1 MFQFKIWF
9 DKTCDALLQE
19 LKSWNKEQINY
30 FQSILKKL
38 NMWLNLYRGL
48 VVQFYFSGRG
58 VGGGGGGQKQYY
70 LYIRLPALYHLA
82 LRQNDDSV
90 SSHTW
95 EPFTW

>member
-38 NMWLNLYRGL
+38 NMRLNIYRSL
-48 VVQFYFSGRG
+48 VVQFYFS
-58 VGGGGGGQKQYY
+58 GGGGGQKQYY
-70 LYIRLPALYHLA
+70 LYIRLH
-82 LRQNDDSV
+82 
-90 SSHTW
+90 
-95 EPFTW
+95 

>member
-30 FQSILKKL
+30 FQSIMKKL
-38 NMWLNLYRGL
+38 NMRLNMYRSL
-48 VVQFYFSGRG
+48 VVQFYFCGG
-58 VGGGGGGQKQYY
+58 EGGGGLKQYY
-70 LYIRLPALYHLA
+70 LYIRLPALYHLT
-82 LRQNDDSV
+82 LRQNHVLV
-90 SSHTW
+90 SLHTW

>member
-38 NMWLNLYRGL
+38 NMWLNMYRGL

-58 VGGGGGGQKQYY
+58 GGEGGKNNTTSTSDY
-70 LYIRLPALYHLA
+70 LQCIIA

>member
-38 NMWLNLYRGL
+38 NMRLNMYRGL
-48 VVQFYFSGRG
+48 VVQFYFS
-58 VGGGGGGQKQYY
+58 GGGGGQKQYY
-70 LYIRLPALYHLA
+70 LYITLPALYHLT
-82 LRQNDDSV
+82 LRQNDVFV
-90 SSHTW
+90 SLHTW
-95 EPFTW
+95 EPFT